1 MHPLSGPKIA
11 LLNGPDYREG
21 YANSVQI
28 RPNLYDFLLMFG
40 IASQNSPDAVNIQ
53 NFQGVYL
60 SPQQAKA
67 LSNLLQENIR
77 HYESAFVEI
86 HVEQRPGASGPLQ

>member
-1 MHPLSGPKIA
+1 
-11 LLNGPDYREG
+11 
-21 YANSVQI
+21 VQI

-77 HYESAFVEI
+77 HYESAFGEI

>member
-1 MHPLSGPKIA
+1 MV
-11 LLNGPDYREG
+11 NGPDYREG

-77 HYESAFVEI
+77 HYESAFGEI